1 MKRFKS
7 ILEILMILF
16 LFIFSN
22 TPLSLSNQIL
32 VSDDESIYIIAN
44 SKGSIKK
51 TIVVD
56 WLRIEGKGNYTI
68 YDSASSLRN
77 VKKLL
82 GDGTITVSSDR
93 VKIEG
98 RVNGISDIYYRG
110 ETDKKPPVSLSIN
123 YYLNKKM
130 VQYKDA
136 KDKGGTLRVEFI
148 LKNASLNR
156 VKIKD
161 NIEDI
166 YTPFTVIITANFP
179 ASKIR
184 DIKVSNGG
192 TVTSAGSNIT
202 VNIMGMPQP
211 EFKGWIE
218 ISMDKINLDSLQI
231 LIIPSSP
238 TIAGILS
245 SLKEYMGGIEQID
258 QILKFQQDLL
268 KQMAR
273 EIGDTINNKNPE
285 ESLDNIDK
293 IKDRIDTQMKTLDN
307 LEKNLDK
314 LIKRNK
320 KMLELAKEKGSN
332 ENLLS
337 LLEEEKRDL
346 DSMKLSI
353 KSLKDSSL
361 EMYKLSSDI
370 PLDSIRSILA
380 SLSRISMS
388 LNAVAEGGVVGF
400 VMIPGLNMVREGIK
414 TAKSELE
421 KSKEKMDIMER
432 LAKSYD
438 SFIGKPSDTKKS
450 SIKFVYYIKFE

>member
-1 MKRFKS
+1 MRRFRFT
-7 ILEILMILF
+7 LEILIILF

-22 TPLSLSNQIL
+22 PLFSFSNQIS
-32 VSDDESIYIIAN
+32 VSDDETVYIIADSN
-44 SKGSIKK
+44 GSIKK
-51 TIVVD
+51 TVVVD
-56 WLRIEGKGNYTI
+56 WLRIEGEGNYTI
-68 YDSASSLRN
+68 YDSASRLRDI
-77 VKKLL
+77 KKLL
-82 GDGTITVSSDR
+82 GDGTVTVSSDK

-123 YYLNKKM
+123 YYLNKKK

-136 KDKGGTLRVEFI
+136 KGKSGTLRVEFV
-148 LKNASLNR
+148 LKNTNLNR
-156 VKIKD
+156 VKVKD

-166 YTPFTVIITANFP
+166 YTPFTVIITTNFP

-192 TVTSAGSNIT
+192 TIATAGSNIT

-218 ISMDKINLDSLQI
+218 VSMDKINLDSLQI
-231 LIIPSSP
+231 VIMPSSP

-245 SLKEYMGGIEQID
+245 GLKEYMGGIEQMD

-268 KQMAR
+268 KQMAT
-273 EIGDTINNKNPE
+273 EIGSAINNGSPE
-285 ESLDNIDK
+285 ESLDNIDR
-293 IKDRIDTQMKTLDN
+293 IKDKLSLQIKALDD
-307 LEKNLDK
+307 LEKNLDRM
-314 LIKRNK
+314 IERNK
-320 KMLELAKEKGSN
+320 EMLDLAKEKDNN
-332 ENLLS
+332 ENLLN
-337 LLEEEKRDL
+337 LLQEEKKDL
-346 DSMKLSI
+346 ESMKSRV
-353 KSLKDSSL
+353 KSLKDSTL

-370 PLDSIRSILA
+370 PLDSIRGILA

-421 KSKEKMDIMER
+421 KNKEKMDIMER
-432 LAKSYD
+432 LAKSYN
-438 SFIGKPSDTKKS
+438 SFIGKPDYTKKS
-450 SIKFVYYIKFE
+450 SVKFVYHIKFE